1 MVSPLYKLPKKV
13 YFIIDL
19 FAIIVY
25 STILQILVAS
35 ELKMVPDDVTKLVS
49 KESSTYTIL

>member
-49 KESSTYTIL
+49 KELSTYKIL